1 MIQINIFKFID
12 RNPGLSNKGT
22 LLLGYLLF
30 FFVLPSV
37 SKASETSWDKEITT
51 ISERD
56 DISLSSRQ
64 DAWTTFSPASSL
76 PISPSPLLQ
85 AQIQPPIL
93 PAPTEELPTE
103 IPQTPETNESD
114 RQNLAQTIL
123 FLQGLQTLEL
133 RPQQSEQ
140 IAKLLSELRQL
151 QTQNLAQI
159 ELSAEQTQTIKTLV
173 DSITPEEW
181 NLLTLYFLAK
191 SPPANL
197 RLSLNQQNIEGFLT
211 IARNL
216 DSNELIPERKEQ
228 LQQFITFLQQLKAQN
243 QPTVELTQEQT
254 KQFFAAIDTL
264 IFPDSTPIGEISPGR
279 LVTAEELKN
288 TILFLQIAQKF
299 SLPKEQ
305 KSSIQTLLTAL
316 NQKSTG
322 EDSQILITPEED
334 FQLANITKALSS
346 RQISK
351 IRQRIFI
358 ANGGSLVNPAVSVL
372 TPIGFGGTFGNIS
385 LGLAYQKEVRFNRQ
399 QDASFST
406 SFSIGDPQKNASLT
420 ITPTFYSLTNRGSS
434 NAFSSGAVSF
444 QLSRALPDD
453 FSIALGVENLITW
466 PNNTPGSNDAGT
478 NTYLVLSKIIR
489 LREDPLSPL
498 GIGYISAGLGN
509 GRFRPPKKFDRNDNG
524 FDFYPFGSAAV
535 QLLPR
540 VNGIAEWTGQDV
552 SLGLSLVPF
561 RKFPAAITFAFVDV
575 FGNAEE
581 DFGREGK
588 ARFTAFASY
597 VIFF

>member
-1 MIQINIFKFID
+1 VIQINIFKLSD
-12 RNPGLSNKGT
+12 RNPGLSNKVQ
-22 LLLGYLLF
+22 LLIGYLLF

-37 SKASETSWDKEITT
+37 SLASEISWDKEITT
-51 ISERD
+51 ITEPE
-56 DISLSSRQ
+56 DIY
-64 DAWTTFSPASSL
+64 
-76 PISPSPLLQ
+76 ISPSRPLSPSPSLQ

-103 IPQTPETNESD
+103 KLPAETPEAPEIKDSD
-114 RQNLAQTIL
+114 RESLAQTIL
-123 FLQGLQTLEL
+123 FLQGLQALEL

-151 QTQNLAQI
+151 QAQNLAQI

-173 DSITPEEW
+173 DSIAPEEW

-191 SPPANL
+191 SPPADL
-197 RLSLNQQNIEGFLT
+197 RLNLTQQSIEGFLK
-211 IARNL
+211 IAKQL
-216 DSNELIPERKEQ
+216 EASELVPNKKEQ
-228 LQQFITFLQQLKAQN
+228 LQQFVTLLQQLQAQN
-243 QPTVELTQEQT
+243 QPTVELSQEQT

-264 IFPDSTPIGEISPGR
+264 IFPDRPSVAETIPGR
-279 LVTAEELKN
+279 SVTAEELKN
-288 TILFLQIAQKF
+288 TILFLQAARKF
-299 SLPKEQ
+299 SLPPEQ
-305 KSSIQTLLTAL
+305 KSSIETLLTTL
-316 NQKSTG
+316 EQKSPQ
-322 EDSQILITPEED
+322 EDGQILITSEED
-334 FQLANITKALSS
+334 FQLASITNALSE

-351 IRQRIFI
+351 IRQKVFI

-372 TPIGFGGTFGNIS
+372 TPIGFGGTFGNVS
-385 LGLAYQKEVRFNRQ
+385 LGLAYQKEVRFNRK

-420 ITPTFYSLTNRGSS
+420 ITPTVYSLTNRGSG
-434 NAFSSGAVSF
+434 AFSAGAVSF

-466 PNNTPGSNDAGT
+466 PNDTRGSNDAGT
-478 NTYLVLSKIIR
+478 NTYLVLSKLIK
-489 LREDPLSPL
+489 LREDPFAPL
-498 GIGYISAGLGN
+498 GVGYISAGLGN
-509 GRFRPPKKFDRNDNG
+509 GRFRPPKKFDRDDNG
-524 FDFYPFGSAAV
+524 FDFYPFGSASV

-561 RKFPAAITFAFVDV
+561 RKFPAAVTFAVVDL

-588 ARFTAFASY
+588 PRFTAFASY